1 MHMQTL
7 HPDNWKAAKGY
18 ANGVITSGRQI
29 FVAGQIGWNSQQIF
43 ESNDFIGQFQQ
54 TLKNILAVLAQADAR
69 PEHIARMTWYITD
82 RQAYLDC
89 QKELGRVYKK
99 LMGLYFPAM
108 SVVQV
113 AGLIEAQAL
122 LEIEV
127 TAVIP

>member
-1 MHMQTL
+1 MQIL
-7 HPDNWKAAKGY
+7 HPDDWKPAKGY
-18 ANGVITSGRQI
+18 ANGIAASGRQV

-43 ESNDFIGQFQQ
+43 EHNDFIGQFQQ
-54 TLKNILAVLAQADAR
+54 ALENILAVLAEADAG

-82 RQAYLDC
+82 KQAYLDC
-89 QKELGRVYKK
+89 QKQLGQVYKK
-99 LMGLYFPAM
+99 LIGRHFPAM

-113 AGLIEAQAL
+113 ADLIETQAL